1 MNDMPIGFLDSGIG
15 GSTVLSRALKLMK
28 NEDYFFFSDSKNCPY
43 GDKSDEEIIKRC
55 DEIVAY
61 MTEKKHCKAVV
72 LACNTASAKAVDFL
86 RNKYST
92 LPIIA
97 IEPAYKMVHD
107 NSPEGFTLVM
117 ATRGTIESEKFHRL
131 YSKYDNGN
139 TELLSCVGMAD
150 LIEQSRFD
158 ELDNYLQNLLGKY
171 RGMAENVVL
180 GCTHYPLAKDNIR
193 KVLGDVKFF
202 DGAPGVARQLYRVLK
217 KNDLLSSKKSGGK
230 ICFFDS
236 SDTRDEREEKEK
248 RFFEILSSYNCE

>member
-15 GSTVLSRALKLMK
+15 GSTVLTQALRLMK

-55 DEIVAY
+55 DEIVSY
-61 MTEKKHCKAVV
+61 MVEQKHCKAIV

-86 RNKYST
+86 RDKYKS

-107 NSPEGFTLVM
+107 ESFEGFTLVM

-171 RGMAENVVL
+171 KGRAENVVL
-180 GCTHYPLAKDNIR
+180 GCTHYPLAKENIK
-193 KVLGDVKFF
+193 KVLGNVKFF
-202 DGAPGVARQLYRVLK
+202 DGAPGVARQLYRVLD
-217 KNDLLSSKKSGGK
+217 KNGLLTSRKNEGK
-230 ICFFDS
+230 IRFVDS
-236 SDTRDEREEKEK
+236 SDTEKQREEKKK
-248 RFFEILSSYNCE
+248 RFFEILSSYNGE

>member
-15 GSTVLSRALKLMK
+15 GSTVLSQALRLMK

-43 GDKSDEEIIKRC
+43 GDKSNEELIKRC
-55 DEIVAY
+55 DEIVSY
-61 MTEKKHCKAVV
+61 MVEQKHCKAIV

-86 RNKYST
+86 RDKYKS

-107 NSPEGFTLVM
+107 ESFEGFTLVM

-158 ELDNYLQNLLGKY
+158 ELDGYLENMLGKY
-171 RGMAENVVL
+171 KGRAENVVL
-180 GCTHYPLAKDNIR
+180 GCTHYPLAKENIK
-193 KVLGDVKFF
+193 KVLGEVKFF
-202 DGAPGVARQLYRVLK
+202 DGAPGVARQLYRVLD
-217 KNDLLSSKKSGGK
+217 KNGLLTSRKTDGE
-230 ICFFDS
+230 ICFVDS
-236 SDTRDEREEKEK
+236 SDTEKQREEKKK
-248 RFFEILSSYNCE
+248 RFFEILSSYSGE

>member
-1 MNDMPIGFLDSGIG
+1 MNDMPIGFLDG

-86 RNKYST
+86 RNKYNT

-158 ELDNYLQNLLGKY
+158 ELDNYLQKLLGKY
-171 RGMAENVVL
+171 KGMAENVVL

-193 KVLGDVKFF
+193 KVLGNVKFF
-202 DGAPGVARQLYRVLK
+202 DGAPGVARQLYRVLE
-217 KNDLLSSKKSGGK
+217 KNDLLSSKKSEGK

-236 SDTRDEREEKEK
+236 SDTQNEREEKEK

>member
-15 GSTVLSRALKLMK
+15 GSNVLSRALRLMK

-86 RNKYST
+86 RNKYNT

-97 IEPAYKMVHD
+97 IEPAYKVVHD
-107 NSPEGFTLVM
+107 KSFDGFTLVM

-217 KNDLLSSKKSGGK
+217 KNDLLSSKKSDGK

-236 SDTRDEREEKEK
+236 SDTQDKREEKEK

>member
-1 MNDMPIGFLDSGIG
+1 
-15 GSTVLSRALKLMK
+15 
-28 NEDYFFFSDSKNCPY
+28 
-43 GDKSDEEIIKRC
+43 
-55 DEIVAY
+55 

-86 RNKYST
+86 RNKYNT

-158 ELDNYLQNLLGKY
+158 ELDNYLQSCS
-171 RGMAENVVL
+171 ENIGAWQKML
-180 GCTHYPLAKDNIR
+180 CSDAPIIR
-193 KVLGDVKFF
+193 WL
-202 DGAPGVARQLYRVLK
+202 R
-217 KNDLLSSKKSGGK
+217 
-230 ICFFDS
+230 I
-236 SDTRDEREEKEK
+236 
-248 RFFEILSSYNCE
+248 I